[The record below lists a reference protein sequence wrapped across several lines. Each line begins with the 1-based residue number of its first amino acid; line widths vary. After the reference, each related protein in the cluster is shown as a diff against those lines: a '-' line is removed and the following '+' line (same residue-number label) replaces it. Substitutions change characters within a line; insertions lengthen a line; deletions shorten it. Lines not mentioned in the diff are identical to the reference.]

1 MKMSKRHNYYTIMK
15 NNNQEK
21 ECDENASSVLM
32 WSSMIGAV
40 ILVVVGVCVYPYVLR
55 FFVGCKDVN
64 ILGPYGD
71 MYGPLNPLVSA
82 FAFIALVYSL
92 SMQGRQL
99 KLQRKDLQ
107 NQREDLALQRKEM
120 EKQREVSEAQTR
132 QFEAQVELAEKG
144 QKIDELYKRLTIVVQ
159 LAEAVVFASIN
170 TSISSEA
177 RRQESEFS
185 EKATRAIILIHNNLI
200 SILRTVEKDAKLLQ
214 TKKLYIY
221 DRFLNIERWL
231 GATLNVLQYVRHNF
245 DEEEAACVWQNTL
258 DKENGRTNISIKI
271 EDKQSGEKYSE
282 SFYEYFYSLD
292 AIEEMLK
299 KSGLKICKIVDG
311 ENFEEVKP
319 TSQRYLFMVKKES

>member
-1 MKMSKRHNYYTIMK
+1 MK
-15 NNNQEK
+15 NNNPEK
-21 ECDENASSVLM
+21 ECDENASSVMM
-32 WSSMIGAV
+32 WLSIIGSV
-40 ILVVVGVCVYPYVLR
+40 IIVVVGVCVYPYVLR

-92 SMQGRQL
+92 SMHGRQL

-185 EKATRAIILIHNNLI
+185 EKATRAIILIHSNLI

-214 TKKLYIY
+214 ANKLYIY

-245 DEEEAACVWQNTL
+245 DEEEAVEYAKMIMSTCSNSQKFLVYTFAGADNHERGEEIRSFLTEKQIIPHEIILDILYDNRFRENLDELLLLMNTR
-258 DKENGRTNISIKI
+258 KVGR
-271 EDKQSGEKYSE
+271 
-282 SFYEYFYSLD
+282 
-292 AIEEMLK
+292 
-299 KSGLKICKIVDG
+299 
-311 ENFEEVKP
+311 
-319 TSQRYLFMVKKES
+319 

>member
-1 MKMSKRHNYYTIMK
+1 MKENKQDI
-15 NNNQEK
+15 
-21 ECDENASSVLM
+21 DENESTGVM
-32 WSSMIGAV
+32 WGSMIVLA
-40 ILVVVGVCVYPYVLR
+40 ILSVMGICAYPYILKLCVNY
-55 FFVGCKDVN
+55 KDVDN
-64 ILGPYGD
+64 LGSYGD

-185 EKATRAIILIHNNLI
+185 EKATRAIILIHSNLI

-231 GATLNVLQYVRHNF
+231 DATLNVLQYVRHNF
-245 DEEEAACVWQNTL
+245 DEEEAVEYAKMIMSTCSNSQKFLVYTFAGADNHERGEEIRSFLTEKQIIPHEIILDILYDNRFRENLDELLLLMNTR
-258 DKENGRTNISIKI
+258 KVGR
-271 EDKQSGEKYSE
+271 
-282 SFYEYFYSLD
+282 
-292 AIEEMLK
+292 
-299 KSGLKICKIVDG
+299 
-311 ENFEEVKP
+311 
-319 TSQRYLFMVKKES
+319 